1 LDPRRFAQDL
11 LERFRDLLV
20 LDAVADA
27 GETGLLDLPT
37 DELERMRGQAG
48 RFGRPALTRAAD
60 VMAQALV
67 DMRGTTSPRLVLEL
81 ACARIL
87 LPGAST
93 DPAALLTRLDRLEKR
108 LSVAPVAAEAV
119 PPPVAAPSPVVAP
132 PAPAGPDVPA
142 AVVEPT
148 EPTEPAVGGTV
159 DVAALRRLWD
169 DILDAVKQRSR
180 SVHAML
186 NMHAHVAAVD
196 DRSVTVAFKTSGV
209 AGQFEKRTEFFRDAL
224 REVVGL
230 DRTVLVVTGGGPAD
244 ATTET
249 APGVSGSAPT
259 APADADVVDLT
270 DDEDDE
276 SASPGTGPADALAL
290 LESELSA
297 QVIDRIDGS

>member
-1 LDPRRFAQDL
+1 
-11 LERFRDLLV
+11 
-20 LDAVADA
+20 
-27 GETGLLDLPT
+27 
-37 DELERMRGQAG
+37 
-48 RFGRPALTRAAD
+48 
-60 VMAQALV
+60 
-67 DMRGTTSPRLVLEL
+67 
-81 ACARIL
+81 
-87 LPGAST
+87 
-93 DPAALLTRLDRLEKR
+93 
-108 LSVAPVAAEAV
+108 
-119 PPPVAAPSPVVAP
+119 
-132 PAPAGPDVPA
+132 
-142 AVVEPT
+142 
-148 EPTEPAVGGTV
+148 
-159 DVAALRRLWD
+159 
-169 DILDAVKQRSR
+169 
-180 SVHAML
+180 
-186 NMHAHVAAVD
+186 
-196 DRSVTVAFKTSGV
+196 VTVAFKTSGV